1 MSIFSIL
8 FNKKK
13 PFTKE
18 IGKTVVK
25 INCTDD
31 QHRLF
36 NEMYEC
42 GVDLIHELKS
52 RISSLESAVHNLNV
66 DLATLLGGDF
76 GRIATAANDLVE
88 IERKKID
95 AEYKQ
100 RLAEFEKTQKTLSED
115 EKEEF
120 FTRMFLLLKTD
131 IEKRCPSGN
140 QIWDD
145 DTQKIYNDLRKKHG
159 LKPVD
164 MVRQGL
170 WGPVV
175 TDYKKSDEN
184 TKSKNKKRGKKNGK
198 KPGRNRKAKETG
210 SGDAVSSDK
219 KLADGQG

>member
-1 MSIFSIL
+1 MSIFSVL

-25 INCTDD
+25 INCTED

-42 GVDLIHELKS
+42 GVDLVRNLKN
-52 RISSLESAVHNLNV
+52 RISALESTVHNLNV
-66 DLATLLGGDF
+66 DLSTLLGGDL

-88 IERKKID
+88 IERKKLD

-100 RLAEFEKTQKTLSED
+100 RLVEFEKTQKNLSED

-145 DTQKIYNDLRKKHG
+145 DTQKIYNDLRQKHG
-159 LKPVD
+159 LTPVER
-164 MVRQGL
+164 VRQGL

-198 KPGRNRKAKETG
+198 KPGRNRKAKAAG
-210 SGDAVSSDK
+210 SGDAVSPDK
-219 KLADGQG
+219 KLANGQG

>member
-13 PFTKE
+13 SFTKE

-42 GVDLIHELKS
+42 GVDLVHELKS
-52 RISSLESAVHNLNV
+52 RISALESAVHNLNV

-159 LKPVD
+159 LKPVER
-164 MVRQGL
+164 VRQGL

-175 TDYKKSDEN
+175 EDY
-184 TKSKNKKRGKKNGK
+184 KKRGKKNGK

-210 SGDAVSSDK
+210 SGDAVPTDK

>member
-1 MSIFSIL
+1 MSIFNTL

-52 RISSLESAVHNLNV
+52 RISDLESAVRNINV

-76 GRIATAANDLVE
+76 GRIVTAANDLVE

-120 FTRMFLLLKTD
+120 FTRMLLLLKTD
-131 IEKRCPSGN
+131 IEKRCPGGN
-140 QIWDD
+140 QIWDN
-145 DTQKIYNDLRKKHG
+145 DTQKIYNDLREKHG
-159 LKPVD
+159 LKPVER
-164 MVRQGL
+164 VRQGL
-170 WGPVV
+170 WGPIVV
-175 TDYKKSDEN
+175 DYNMSDEN

-210 SGDAVSSDK
+210 SGDAVPTDK

>member
-52 RISSLESAVHNLNV
+52 RISSLESAVHSLNV

-159 LKPVD
+159 LKPVER
-164 MVRQGL
+164 VRQGL

-175 TDYKKSDEN
+175 EDDKKSDEN

-198 KPGRNRKAKETG
+198 KPGRNRKAKAAG